1 MERQEIIDTFKSHYT
16 RDLRKQLVKT
26 LLKNEKETKKP
37 DYKMINQ
44 MFLFVQKE
52 LHWKIPENPSAWDY
66 TPLEI
71 MEDIFPNIEST
82 KWYELQV
89 STAKK
94 MIDALEKSKEH
105 KHA

>member
-1 MERQEIIDTFKSHYT
+1 MERQEIIDTFKSHYK

-26 LLKNEKETKKP
+26 LLKNEKEAKKP

-52 LHWKIPENPSAWDY
+52 LNWKIPENPSAWDY

-71 MEDIFPNIEST
+71 MEDIFPHIEST
-82 KWYELQV
+82 NWYALQV

-94 MIDALEKSKEH
+94 MIDALEKKQRG
-105 KHA
+105 